1 MVTGVVFSWKYG
13 INRRGQVRQRVA
25 KQLCDSTDRYSMV
38 WGQHGSTATQVL
50 ASLHSQP
57 GSADLTLVTED
68 GEAVPGHRAVLSA
81 ASSFLARWVN

>member
-1 MVTGVVFSWKYG
+1 
-13 INRRGQVRQRVA
+13 
-25 KQLCDSTDRYSMV
+25 MV
-38 WGQHGSTATQVL
+38 WGRHGSTATQVL

-81 ASSFLARWVN
+81 ASSFLAR